1 MARSTDTD
9 VIEASEGQPSD
20 LPRPKRRGVW
30 AAGMLSIGIVAGHAL
45 VPMEHAW
52 VSIALIALAVVGAG
66 LVVALARR
74 SSAGALAMPLLA
86 GVLLLVGAG
95 WEVARTKT
103 ARVDRLDR
111 IVTIAGQPADDAP
124 VTIEV
129 TITSPGVVRA
139 MNTGML
145 EPPRWQRPSRVGR
158 GSVSRVLIGDVW
170 QDASG
175 SVSLVWPAAMP
186 SFRAGDHLRVTG
198 EFTAVAGPANPGQ
211 IDARPAANQDG
222 RAGTVIIDGPDAV
235 EEVGGASGVFAWA
248 AGATRVVVGQ
258 ARQWALSGL
267 DAAFPVEGAAHARAR
282 AMMRAMLLGEQ
293 ESELPQASQDLAR
306 LGLVHVLS
314 ISGFHLAVLALVVL
328 WLLRAMSIS
337 PRRQALIA
345 LAVTIA
351 YVVLVPAEAP
361 VLRSAMM
368 VGVLLVA
375 EATGR
380 RYDRL
385 NVLGWTA
392 CVLLL
397 WRPHDLFTPGFQLSF
412 LSTGVLLW
420 KGSQLTDAMVA
431 WRPFAL
437 PGVRGRSASAA
448 RTLAGQGDS
457 LSDWLIRGVAGSV
470 AIGMLAV
477 VATAPLV
484 LWHTG
489 MFPGWG
495 VLLGIALTPL
505 ASIALVAGFAAV
517 VVGVA
522 WAGAGSVVGVIAES
536 PCRVIFAVADLAEHA
551 PGASQWLGTSGSTLM
566 LLWAIAAT
574 TVVLAFM
581 KSPRSRVIGPVAVL
595 FLAVPM
601 AAQLIPMKSS
611 ASEGWALAISG
622 SSCSVI
628 RTSSGQCIV
637 IDPGSGS
644 QRGEMIIRRAAWKI
658 AGRGDVVV
666 VITSPQVERFSHLP
680 ELLGPLGVSRVL
692 VPEDLVTLAEQRPLG
707 PQGKVLAA
715 IEQAG
720 VAVEAFD
727 PRQTLQLAG
736 QRFTIP
742 KRGPVQWGQHELAP
756 LSKRE
761 ARWITP

>member
-1 MARSTDTD
+1 MAWFSDNL
-9 VIEASEGQPSD
+9 VAAEPSD
-20 LPRPKRRGVW
+20 EGGALPRPKRRGVW
-30 AAGMLSIGIVAGHAL
+30 AAVMMSLGIVAGHVL
-45 VPMEHAW
+45 VPLEHAW
-52 VSIALIALAVVGAG
+52 LAPLLTAMAVI
-66 LVVALARR
+66 VVAVLVAIARGR
-74 SSAGALAMPLLA
+74 VAGVLAMPLLA
-86 GVLLLVGAG
+86 GVMLLVGTG

-103 ARVDRLDR
+103 ASVDRLDR
-111 IVTIAGQPADDAP
+111 IMTIAGQPADDVP
-124 VTIEV
+124 VTVEL
-129 TITSPGVVRA
+129 TLTAPGVVRA
-139 MNTGML
+139 MSSGLL

-158 GSVSRVLIGDVW
+158 GSVSRVLVGDAW
-170 QDASG
+170 QTASG
-175 SVSLVWPAAMP
+175 NVTLVWPAAMP
-186 SFRAGDHLRVTG
+186 AFRAGDRLRVTG
-198 EFTAVAGPANPGQ
+198 EFTAIAGPANPGQ
-211 IDARPAANQDG
+211 IDGRPAANQDG
-222 RAGTVIIDGPDAV
+222 RAGTIIIDGPDAV
-235 EEVGGASGVFAWA
+235 EEIGGASGVFARA
-248 AGATRVVVGQ
+248 AEAMQVVVGR
-258 ARQWALSGL
+258 ARQWAIGGL
-267 DAAFPVEGAAHARAR
+267 NAGFPVEESAHARTR

-368 VGVLLVA
+368 VCVLLVA

-437 PGVRGRSASAA
+437 PGVKGRSVSAR
-448 RTLAGQGDS
+448 RTLVGQGDG
-457 LSDWLIRGVAGSV
+457 LTDWLARGVAGSV
-470 AIGMLAV
+470 AIGVLAV

-505 ASIALVAGFAAV
+505 ASVALVVGFVAV
-517 VVGVA
+517 VVGVV
-522 WAGAGSVVGVIAES
+522 WAGAGALVGVIAEW

-551 PGASQWLGTSGSTLM
+551 PGASQWLGTSGSIPM
-566 LLWAIAAT
+566 LLWAVAAT
-574 TVVLAFM
+574 AAVLAFL
-581 KSPRSRVIGPVAVL
+581 KTPRSRVIGLVAL
-595 FLAVPM
+595 PLLAAPM
-601 AAQLIPMKSS
+601 VARHIPMKWSV
-611 ASEGWALAISG
+611 SEGWALAISG
-622 SSCSVI
+622 STCSVI
-628 RTSSGQCIV
+628 RTSSGQRIV

-680 ELLGPLGVSRVL
+680 ELIGPLGVTRVL
-692 VPEDLVTLAEQRPLG
+692 VPEDLMTLARQRPLG

-715 IEQAG
+715 IADAG
-720 VAVEAFD
+720 IACEAFD
-727 PRQTLQLAG
+727 PRQTLEIAG
-736 QRFTIP
+736 QTFVIP
-742 KRGPVQWGQHELAP
+742 KRGPVQWGEHALVP
-756 LSKRE
+756 VSKRE
-761 ARWITP
+761 ARWLTP